1 MLHFFMSYKT
11 SVNIDTSFFECVL
24 SLYYQVCPSH
34 ELRNYLL
41 LTLMFVYIDMR
52 VLCQSNLSAFL
63 TSKIKSNKILYKF
76 NFHMWITSF
85 RKRSAILSELFW
97 RMAYIFMTRC
107 SPIERS
113 RVTSQCLSVEIKG
126 CLFEF
131 CELVSAHF
139 ILIISKHKIS
149 SLTFFIL
156 FFLCN
161 GMNFQVYFFVCYSG
175 EFLLTR
181 MSRFIISVNDNIN
194 CKGNK
199 IMVF

>member
-1 MLHFFMSYKT
+1 MRIYQEYRQQGVNNFPLFSLLSTFLKEFIDLQMLHFFMSYKT

-156 FFLCN
+156 FF
-161 GMNFQVYFFVCYSG
+161 V
-175 EFLLTR
+175 
-181 MSRFIISVNDNIN
+181 
-194 CKGNK
+194 
-199 IMVF
+199 